1 MTELPN
7 GGLLANGRAPATTD
21 ELIAYLDSLGIHVPM
36 VEHPR
41 VFTVDEAREQRGHLP
56 GLFTKSLFLRDRK
69 GAMWLVVC
77 LDDRTVDLRELP
89 HKIGAKPRLSFGSA
103 ERLMKFLGVTAG
115 SVSPLALINDTGGKV
130 RVYIDRALLTGEV
143 INLHPLDNAKTVTIA
158 HDDLLRFL
166 DDVGHP
172 AEVLDF
178 D

>member
-1 MTELPN
+1 VTKLPN
-7 GGLLANGRAPATTD
+7 DGCLADGSAPATTQQ
-21 ELIAYLDSLGIHVPM
+21 LLDHLRSLGIEAPM
-36 VEHPR
+36 MEHPR

-77 LDDRTVDLRELP
+77 LDDREVDLRALP

-103 ERLMKFLGVTAG
+103 ERLMKYLGVTAG
-115 SVSPLALINDTGGKV
+115 SVSPLALINDTSHKV
-130 RVYIDRALLTGEV
+130 RVYIDRALLTGEL

-158 HDDLLRFL
+158 RDDLLRFL
-166 DDVGHP
+166 ESIAHP
-172 AEVLDF
+172 LTALDF